1 MASEGRSFSPSLI
14 ENGWLNPDIMASL
27 ILEDGSVYRGKLFGA
42 VKSVPGEVG
51 KIFWTIL
58 ELFGMKRAVNKIS
71 FSRFTRVYIFEIF
84 KI

>member
-1 MASEGRSFSPSLI
+1 MSWGERQTNLNMSIAPKSIHSLMASEGRSFSPSLI

-51 KIFWTIL
+51 KIF
-58 ELFGMKRAVNKIS
+58 
-71 FSRFTRVYIFEIF
+71 
-84 KI
+84 